1 MNILHIIG
9 SGHLGGAETFVHQ
22 FVSAYQKK
30 NPEHRSALFYIKKEG
45 TLCSSTVVK
54 QYDGRAYPS
63 FSGMKQIFCIM
74 QQYDLIIFHGLYS
87 RCMSIAF
94 FTNRRIIY
102 FMHGARSLR
111 KSIKQVSSRMLKASY
126 WPDKKSVQRFFR
138 LLFFQFFLQSR
149 CNTVLVPSNY
159 YKLVAREKYGI
170 RSNKINI
177 LPLGI
182 DLKRFSNAPAKRAN
196 VINDKINI
204 GCVASFRKIKRID
217 RLIRAIGYL
226 DEGEKNN
233 LTVNLVGSGEEENHL
248 RRLTRQLGLED
259 QIKFIATSKNVSAL
273 YSQMDLFVL
282 PSESES
288 FSLVL
293 LEAMYFS
300 IPSIVFS
307 GSGGAEELINK
318 TGCGMVVDDEKQLA
332 RLFSNLIKNPDLIP
346 TLNGKSR
353 KIVEQNYTIEAV
365 VENFLHVVNK
375 GKST

>member
-22 FVSAYQKK
+22 FVSVYQKK
-30 NPEHRSALFYIKKEG
+30 NPEHKSALFYIKKEG
-45 TLCSSTVVK
+45 HLCTTTVVD
-54 QYDGRAYPS
+54 QYDGTAYS
-63 FSGMKQIFCIM
+63 SLSGMKQIFLIM
-74 QQYDLIIFHGLYS
+74 QQYDLIIFHGLYP
-87 RCMSIAF
+87 RFMSISF
-94 FTNRRIIY
+94 FTNCRIIY

-111 KSIKQVSSRMLKASY
+111 KSIKHVSSRMLKASY
-126 WPDKKSVQRFFR
+126 WPSKKSMQRFFR

-149 CNTVLVPSNY
+149 CRYVLVPGNY
-159 YKLVAREKYGI
+159 YKQVTEKKYRVKSGKI
-170 RSNKINI
+170 KILSLGMDLNRFSTMDRKKTKVITGKIN
-177 LPLGI
+177 
-182 DLKRFSNAPAKRAN
+182 
-196 VINDKINI
+196 V
-204 GCVASFRKIKRID
+204 GCVASFRKVKRID

-226 DEGEKNN
+226 DEHEKAN
-233 LTVNLVGSGEEENHL
+233 LTVRLVGSGEEENHL
-248 RRLTRQLGLED
+248 RHLTRQLGLEE
-259 QIKFIATSKNVSAL
+259 QIKFIAASENLSTI

-307 GSGGAEELINK
+307 GSGGAEELVNK
-318 TGCGMVVDDEKQLA
+318 TGCGMVVDNEKQLA
-332 RLFSNLIKNPDLIP
+332 RVFSNLIKNPVLIS

-365 VENFLHVVNK
+365 VENFLHLIK
-375 GKST
+375 EEST